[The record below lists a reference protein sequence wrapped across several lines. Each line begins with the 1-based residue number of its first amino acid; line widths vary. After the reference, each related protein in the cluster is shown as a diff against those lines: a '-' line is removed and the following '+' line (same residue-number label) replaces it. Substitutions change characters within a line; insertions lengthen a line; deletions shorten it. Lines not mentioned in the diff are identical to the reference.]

1 MNIVV
6 FFMAKQQ
13 LQEQTQ
19 QHALA
24 EYVQILKTGAPR
36 DENGGVGCHKK
47 IKAWHSFLHQ
57 VRVYVKYAL
66 EAHEGIHKHG
76 QLKYQSFKKKKKQ

>member
-1 MNIVV
+1 
-6 FFMAKQQ
+6 MAKQQ

-36 DENGGVGCHKK
+36 DENGVVCH
-47 IKAWHSFLHQ
+47 
-57 VRVYVKYAL
+57 
-66 EAHEGIHKHG
+66 
-76 QLKYQSFKKKKKQ
+76 KKKKKKSIAFMSSPDQDLNKVCMGGT